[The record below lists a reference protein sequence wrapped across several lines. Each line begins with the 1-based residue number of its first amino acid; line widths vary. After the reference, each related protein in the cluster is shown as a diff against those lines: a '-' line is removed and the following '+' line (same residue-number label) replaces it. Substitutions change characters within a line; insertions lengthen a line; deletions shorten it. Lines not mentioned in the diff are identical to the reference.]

1 MEPLVIESAT
11 TAGATVVSL
20 VGMADMTQAAA
31 LEEHMA
37 KLTIERPRRLIVDL
51 TRLTFLA
58 SVSIASLMRYHHACR
73 EWNGSIILAGASD
86 DVFGTLRRA
95 RLNKVFT
102 VLPTVAA
109 AIASPAG
116 SAHKS

>member
-11 TAGATVVSL
+11 TAGATVLSL
-20 VGMADMTQAAA
+20 IGMADMTQAPV
-31 LEEHMA
+31 LN
-37 KLTIERPRRLIVDL
+37 ERMMQATEARPHCLIIDL

-58 SVSIASLMRYHHACR
+58 SVSIAALMRYHHECR
-73 EWNGSIILAGASD
+73 TWKGSMIIAGAND

-102 VLPTVAA
+102 IVPTLEAA
-109 AIASPAG
+109 MAAVDGAAG
-116 SAHKS
+116 NE